1 MNVYFVI
8 TVPVAALCA
17 LLICAAPAYAYLDPA
32 TGSMVIQAVIAG
44 VAAVSVSVGIFWKR
58 LKSFFDRNKEN
69 NSGDK

>member
-1 MNVYFVI
+1 MNGYWVFVI
-8 TVPVAALCA
+8 SGGALCA

-58 LKSFFDRNKEN
+58 LKSFFGRDKEN
-69 NSGDK
+69 NPGDK